1 MRRGGDAILL
11 TGLDLPFLTGELVL
25 FSRMPCNN
33 LWTWSGLF
41 DVCVSAPRVQGEPT
55 GGRLR
60 ALMMDFVDDVYSG
73 NVEKGGEVP
82 IWSECMGVKLGVD
95 SGLLLD
101 EEEGE
106 EEEEEEEE
114 KVRMGMGSD
123 GIRTLE
129 VGN

>member
-1 MRRGGDAILL
+1 
-11 TGLDLPFLTGELVL
+11 
-25 FSRMPCNN
+25 
-33 LWTWSGLF
+33 
-41 DVCVSAPRVQGEPT
+41 
-55 GGRLR
+55 
-60 ALMMDFVDDVYSG
+60 MMDFVDDVYSG

-106 EEEEEEEE
+106 EEEEE

-129 VGN
+129 IGN